1 MMIDWHCD
9 VCLILWCLQWYFDVC
24 SDILMFAGVRQRPHF
39 CVCPSCWGVLRR
51 SVCGRQLVPL
61 SSGCLWPWPEC
72 DRDLHRLWQQGG
84 GALQQAEEAETR
96 VVLSTWTGGWVGG
109 LPYIWNL
116 LLYIYIYTVQGHWQK
131 RKLFLLQSM
140 YFKWG
145 NIKRSYYTKVGFWII
160 VLDMVGPY
168 VFILCIIC
176 NTCIVLNAFIW
187 LSYDC
192 WYGS

>member
-116 LLYIYIYTVQGHWQK
+116 LLYIYIYIQYKGTGRKENYFFSNPCILSEKTLRDPTTQK
-131 RKLFLLQSM
+131 L
-140 YFKWG
+140 
-145 NIKRSYYTKVGFWII
+145 
-160 VLDMVGPY
+160 
-168 VFILCIIC
+168 
-176 NTCIVLNAFIW
+176 AFE
-187 LSYDC
+187 
-192 WYGS
+192 